1 MDQNELAIV
10 RRAYAKQIMA
20 AAQVN
25 DPRIETALAEVRRED
40 YLGPGPWP
48 IIRIL
53 GGYVMTPDADP
64 VLLYGDH
71 LVGIAPERRLNN
83 GQPSLHAALLHAC
96 AIQPGDHVVHIGT
109 GLGYFTALMS
119 HLAGPTGK
127 VTGVEFDSGIAA
139 RAREYLAPRANVT
152 VLEGNGATMTFESA
166 DVIYVNA
173 GVTHPADTWL
183 DSLTDGGRMVV
194 PLTSDLN
201 FQPGKPGIF
210 DPMKALKS
218 GVYFRIQRHGTRFD
232 ARGLMVTAIIPAD
245 NARDSE
251 NEAALAE
258 ALAKGGWNKVQHL
271 VRSLDVPVES
281 CWVRGRGWCLTY
293 D

>member
-25 DPRIETALAEVRRED
+25 DLRIEAALAEIRRED

-96 AIQPGDHVVHIGT
+96 EIQPGDHVVHIGT

-127 VTGVEFDSGIAA
+127 VTGVEFDPGIAA
-139 RAREYLAPRANVT
+139 RAREYLAPRTNVT
-152 VLEGNGATMTFESA
+152 VLEGNGAIMSFESA

-173 GVTHPADTWL
+173 GVTHPSDTWL

-210 DPMKALKS
+210 DPMKAFKS
-218 GVYFRIQRHGTRFD
+218 GVYFRIQRRGTQFD

-245 NARDSE
+245 NARDRE

-258 ALAKGGWNKVQHL
+258 ALDKGGWNKVQHL
-271 VRSLDVPVES
+271 VRSPDVPVER
-281 CWVRGRGWCLTY
+281 CWVRGRGWCLTF